1 MNANII
7 LALES
12 LPLLIGFLLT
22 LPVGGKLAQPV
33 LKVWPSL
40 GSPRGRMTAGLVL
53 ICLSGLIIAT
63 HTYWIHEKIT
73 GTTSSFCASDSIF
86 SCDDVIGHETYGY
99 APVIGL
105 PWGLIGMGVFAALLY
120 AAMMIQKEPDAPE
133 RTRMIYLLLLLS
145 GGGIPVVLLLISYE
159 VQIEKLCQYCTMAH
173 LANVLVLVTSARVYR
188 ATQTNTWMEM
198 SRDDLVLSTQR
209 GRSEEA

>member
-1 MNANII
+1 VNANII

-40 GSPRGRMTAGLVL
+40 GSQRGRMTAGLVL

-99 APVIGL
+99 APIIGL

>member
-22 LPVGGKLAQPV
+22 LPIGGKIAQPV
-33 LKVWPSL
+33 VNIWPSL

-63 HTYWIHEKIT
+63 HTYWIHEKVT

-99 APVIGL
+99 APIIGL

-173 LANVLVLVTSARVYR
+173 LANVLVLVTSARMYR
-188 ATQTNTWMEM
+188 ATQRSIWMEM
-198 SRDDLVLSTQR
+198 SRADLVLSTQR

>member
-40 GSPRGRMTAGLVL
+40 GSQRGRMTAGLVL

>member
-99 APVIGL
+99 APIIGL

>member
-40 GSPRGRMTAGLVL
+40 GSQRGRMTAGLVL

-99 APVIGL
+99 APIIGL

>member
-1 MNANII
+1 MNANVI

-22 LPVGGKLAQPV
+22 LPVGGKIAQPV
-33 LKVWPSL
+33 LKIWPSL
-40 GSPRGRMTAGLVL
+40 ASPRGRMTAGLVL

-120 AAMMIQKEPDAPE
+120 AAMMVQKEPDAPG
-133 RTRMIYLLLLLS
+133 RTRMLQVLLLFS
-145 GGGIPVVLLLISYE
+145 GGGIPVILLLVSYE
-159 VQIEKLCQYCTMAH
+159 IQIEKLCQYCTMAH
-173 LANVLVLVTSARVYR
+173 LANVLVLATSLRMHR
-188 ATQTNTWMEM
+188 ATQSSAWVDM
-198 SRDDLVLSTQR
+198 SRDDVVPNME

>member
-1 MNANII
+1 
-7 LALES
+7 
-12 LPLLIGFLLT
+12 
-22 LPVGGKLAQPV
+22 
-33 LKVWPSL
+33 
-40 GSPRGRMTAGLVL
+40 
-53 ICLSGLIIAT
+53 
-63 HTYWIHEKIT
+63 
-73 GTTSSFCASDSIF
+73 
-86 SCDDVIGHETYGY
+86 
-99 APVIGL
+99 
-105 PWGLIGMGVFAALLY
+105 
-120 AAMMIQKEPDAPE
+120 
-133 RTRMIYLLLLLS
+133 MIYLLLLLS

>member
-40 GSPRGRMTAGLVL
+40 SSPRGRMTAGLVL

-99 APVIGL
+99 APIIGL